1 MGTFSLSSSTL
12 PAPPPPA
19 AAPRS
24 GPSAHPAPP
33 RLCSSLQVNTI
44 PASFHDGLLLYV
56 QAVTETLAHG
66 GTVTDGVG
74 ITQRM
79 WNRSFQGQG
88 LEAARRG
95 RLREPQPRARRWRP
109 HTRLVPF
116 RKVCPLP
123 PAPPAPSP
131 QLRQDVPRCIQPH
144 SFPLL
149 SACPFDVC
157 LEGEQRQT
165 IERWRRWGGWSLNLF
180 PLAPSTAIFLHA
192 PGVAGYLKIDS
203 NGDRETDFSLWDMDP
218 ETGAFRVRLCP
229 QKTVPPPAAGHG
241 ICPLCSRSNLPG
253 HLP

>member
-12 PAPPPPA
+12 PAGPSPA
-19 AAPRS
+19 AVPRS

-116 RKVCPLP
+116 PKVCPLP

-149 SACPFDVC
+149 SVCPFDVC

-165 IERWRRWGGWSLNLF
+165 IERWRRWGGVPE
-180 PLAPSTAIFLHA
+180 PLST
-192 PGVAGYLKIDS
+192 
-203 NGDRETDFSLWDMDP
+203 
-218 ETGAFRVRLCP
+218 
-229 QKTVPPPAAGHG
+229 
-241 ICPLCSRSNLPG
+241 RSKHS
-253 HLP
+253 HLPPCPRCGGIPEDRQQWRPGD

>member
-1 MGTFSLSSSTL
+1 MRRRLISSKVSITWGHFLCPL
-12 PAPPPPA
+12 PRSQRAPPA

-79 WNRSFQGQG
+79 WNRSFQGRG

-116 RKVCPLP
+116 PKVCPLP
-123 PAPPAPSP
+123 PGPPAPSP

-165 IERWRRWGGWSLNLF
+165 IERWRQWGGVPE
-180 PLAPSTAIFLHA
+180 PLST
-192 PGVAGYLKIDS
+192 
-203 NGDRETDFSLWDMDP
+203 
-218 ETGAFRVRLCP
+218 
-229 QKTVPPPAAGHG
+229 
-241 ICPLCSRSNLPG
+241 RSKHS
-253 HLP
+253 HLPPCPRCGGIPEDRQQWRPGD